1 MGRKPPYAPDAIFY
15 YIIGSRP
22 RPILFIK
29 MLRCLK
35 GIPRLGMQTENQ
47 FRMDWQYWEGVTFSH
62 FLKVVQKL
70 VSLLKPVLNPMFLMD
85 ISVDFRRY
93 FAADRRVLIRY

>member
-1 MGRKPPYAPDAIFY
+1 MTTKRLWARTLNNTYGSNLNSKKITSEWGTAGRQSPVLGGDA
-15 YIIGSRP
+15 G
-22 RPILFIK
+22 
-29 MLRCLK
+29 
-35 GIPRLGMQTENQ
+35 NQ
-47 FRMDWQYWEGVTFSH
+47 FRMDWRYWEGVTFSH

-70 VSLLKPVLNPMFLMD
+70 VSLLKPVLNAMFLMD